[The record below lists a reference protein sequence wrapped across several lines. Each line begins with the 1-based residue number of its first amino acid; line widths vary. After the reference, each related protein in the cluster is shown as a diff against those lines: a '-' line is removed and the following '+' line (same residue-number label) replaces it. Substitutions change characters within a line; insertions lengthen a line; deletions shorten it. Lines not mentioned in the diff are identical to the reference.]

1 MVLTVALLHPAFN
14 LLWPFFEGLDQVLP
28 GGHAQDFDLF
38 YVEFFD
44 GQAGAEE
51 EVVYAADANAEHVD
65 EVDVGLFRG
74 RR

>member
-1 MVLTVALLHPAFN
+1 MGTKSSPTLPLVLLHTPLK

-28 GGHAQDFDLF
+28 GGHAQDLDLF

-51 EVVYAADANAEHVD
+51 
-65 EVDVGLFRG
+65 
-74 RR
+74 